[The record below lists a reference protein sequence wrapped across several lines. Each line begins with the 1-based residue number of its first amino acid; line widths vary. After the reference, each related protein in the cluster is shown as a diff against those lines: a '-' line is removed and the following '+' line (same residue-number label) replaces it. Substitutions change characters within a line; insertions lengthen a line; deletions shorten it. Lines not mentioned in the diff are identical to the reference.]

1 MIVKCPHCDEYI
13 FIEELNCKIFRHGIF
28 KNNMKQIDQHSNKEI
43 CDYYVK
49 YDLII
54 GCGKPFELIW
64 ENEEWK
70 PVICEYK

>member
-1 MIVKCPHCDEYI
+1 MIIKCPHCDEFI

-28 KNNMKQIDQHSNKEI
+28 KKNMKQINPHSNKEL
-43 CDYYVK
+43 CDFYIK
-49 YDLII
+49 NDLII

>member
-1 MIVKCPHCDEYI
+1 MIIKCPHCDEFI

-28 KNNMKQIDQHSNKEI
+28 KKNMKQINPHSNKEL
-43 CDYYVK
+43 CDFYIK
-49 YDLII
+49 NNLII

-70 PVICEYK
+70 PIICEYK